1 MPRVPAQRGRGGGGG
16 GGRGVAPAAQPP
28 AQAGV
33 LPLPAGGSLPAALQ
47 QVQPRLIFTLFN
59 LEEVQMK
66 VFVEKKENIDKNPFT
81 IVPQ

>member
-1 MPRVPAQRGRGGGGG
+1 M
-16 GGRGVAPAAQPP
+16 APAAQPP
-28 AQAGV
+28 AQEGV

-66 VFVEKKENIDKNPFT
+66 VFVEKQLEKLEAAKAACLVRLSLLSLTGPY
-81 IVPQ
+81 